1 MVSGGVM
8 AGELAEAVKQLVS
21 DKGISEEL
29 ILKTI
34 EMALLAAYKKK
45 FGTTSNAETYIDED
59 HDVVKI
65 YSKKE
70 IVTEVHEPVFEID
83 LDEAKKLHSG
93 AEVGDEMLIEVKPE
107 DFGRIAAQTAKQ
119 VVRQRLKEIEKDVV
133 YNEFKQREG
142 EMIVGYFQR
151 ERSGTIYVNLG
162 RSEGIMPRSQQ
173 SPREHYSI
181 GDRIKA
187 LLLEVRKGTRGPQ
200 IILSRSHPGFVK
212 KIFELEIPEV
222 ADGTIDIK
230 NIVRDPGYRT
240 KVAVFS
246 PRDEVDPVGACVGMK
261 GIRIQAIVGELE
273 GEKIDILKWDTDV
286 KRYISNA
293 MNPVKISRIIILDEE
308 NREALIVVHDSQLS
322 IAIGRA
328 GQNIRLVSKLV
339 GWKLDIL
346 PESEFETSDYAEF
359 ARKAA
364 DELFSGDE
372 GEAEVV
378 TLSDIPGIGEETL
391 ELLQKA
397 GYSDIEDIIEKSE
410 EELLQIEGMTG
421 EMAKQLM
428 GTLSESIEVV
438 EEEFVKTEESV
449 VEAGEEDEEYYECP
463 NCGAHIT
470 ENMSRCESCGV
481 ELVFK
486 DEDED
491 EEEADEDSDG
501 GVEEKK
507 EIEEE
512 A

>member
-1 MVSGGVM
+1 M
-8 AGELAEAVKQLVS
+8 ANELSEAVKQLVA
-21 DKGISEEL
+21 DKGISEDL

-45 FGTTSNAETYIDED
+45 FGTTSNAETHIDDEND
-59 HDVVKI
+59 IVKI

-70 IVTEVHEPVFEID
+70 IVDKVSEPVFQIK

-93 AEVGDEMLIEVKPE
+93 AELGDEMLIEIKPE

-151 ERSGTIYVNLG
+151 ERAGTIYVNLG
-162 RSEGIMPRSQQ
+162 RSEGIMPKGQQ
-173 SPREHYSI
+173 SPREHYSL

-187 LLLEVRKGTRGPQ
+187 LLLEVRKGTKGPQ

-222 ADGTIDIK
+222 ADGTIQIK

-273 GEKIDILKWDTDV
+273 GEKIDILKWDTDI

-293 MNPVKISRIIILDEE
+293 MNPVKISRIVVTDEE
-308 NREALIVVHDSQLS
+308 KKEALIVVHDAQLA
-322 IAIGRA
+322 IAIGRQ

-339 GWKLDIL
+339 GMKLDVM
-346 PESEFETSDYAEF
+346 PDSEFETSEYAEY

-364 DELFSGDE
+364 DELFGAEEE
-372 GEAEVV
+372 GEGEVV
-378 TLSDIPGIGEETL
+378 TIRDIPGIEEKTL
-391 ELLQKA
+391 ALLEKH
-397 GYSDIEDIIEKSE
+397 SFSNIEDIIEKSTG
-410 EELLQIEGMTG
+410 ELTKLKGMTKK
-421 EMAKQLM
+421 MAEKLLAV
-428 GTLSESIEVV
+428 LSENIEVV
-438 EEEFVKTEESV
+438 EEEVVKTEESKA
-449 VEAGEEDEEYYECP
+449 EAEGEEEEFYECP
-463 NCGAHIT
+463 NCGAKIT
-470 ENMSRCESCGV
+470 EEMNKCEKCGV

-486 DEDED
+486 EDDED
-491 EEEADEDSDG
+491 
-501 GVEEKK
+501 
-507 EIEEE
+507 
-512 A
+512 

>member
-1 MVSGGVM
+1 M
-8 AGELAEAVKQLVS
+8 ANELSEAVKQLVA
-21 DKGISEEL
+21 DKGISEDL

-45 FGTTSNAETYIDED
+45 FGTTSNAETHIDEEND
-59 HDVVKI
+59 IVKI

-70 IVTEVHEPVFEID
+70 IVEKVSEPVFQIK
-83 LDEAKKLHSG
+83 LGEAKKLHSG
-93 AEVGDEMLIEVKPE
+93 AEIGDEMLIEIKPE

-151 ERSGTIYVNLG
+151 ERTGTIYVNLG
-162 RSEGIMPRSQQ
+162 RSEGIMPKGQQ
-173 SPREHYSI
+173 SPREHYTV

-187 LLLEVRKGTRGPQ
+187 LLLEVRKGTKGPQ

-222 ADGTIDIK
+222 ADGTIQIK

-273 GEKIDILKWDTDV
+273 GEKIDILKWDLDI

-293 MNPVKISRIIILDEE
+293 MNPVKISRILVTDDEKK
-308 NREALIVVHDSQLS
+308 EALIVVHDAQLA
-322 IAIGRA
+322 IAIGRQ

-339 GWKLDIL
+339 GMKLDVM
-346 PESEFETSDYAEF
+346 PESEFETSEYAEF

-364 DELFSGDE
+364 DEL
-372 GEAEVV
+372 
-378 TLSDIPGIGEETL
+378 L
-391 ELLQKA
+391 
-397 GYSDIEDIIEKSE
+397 
-410 EELLQIEGMTG
+410 
-421 EMAKQLM
+421 
-428 GTLSESIEVV
+428 
-438 EEEFVKTEESV
+438 
-449 VEAGEEDEEYYECP
+449 
-463 NCGAHIT
+463 H
-470 ENMSRCESCGV
+470 
-481 ELVFK
+481 
-486 DEDED
+486 
-491 EEEADEDSDG
+491 
-501 GVEEKK
+501 
-507 EIEEE
+507 
-512 A
+512 

>member
-1 MVSGGVM
+1 M
-8 AGELAEAVKQLVS
+8 AGELSEAVKQLVA

-45 FGTTSNAETYIDED
+45 YGTTSNAETYIDEEND
-59 HDVVKI
+59 IVKI

-70 IVTEVHEPVFEID
+70 IVDQVDEPVFEIE
-83 LDEAKKLHSG
+83 LSEAQKLHSG
-93 AEVGDEMLIEVKPE
+93 AEVGDEMLIEIKPE

-162 RSEGIMPRSQQ
+162 RTEGIMPRSQQ

-187 LLLEVRKGTRGPQ
+187 LLLEVRKGAKGPQ

-222 ADGTIDIK
+222 ADGTIDIR

-240 KVAVFS
+240 KVSVFS

-273 GEKIDILKWDTDV
+273 GEKIDIVKWDTDV
-286 KRYISNA
+286 KRYIANG
-293 MNPVKISRIIILDEE
+293 MNPVKISRIVVTDEG
-308 NREALIVVHDSQLS
+308 NKEALIVVHDSQLS

-339 GWKLDIL
+339 GWKLDIM
-346 PESEFETSDYAEF
+346 PESEFETSEYAEF

-364 DELFSGDE
+364 DELFSTTE
-372 GEAEVV
+372 EESEIV
-378 TLSDIPGIGEETL
+378 TLHDIPGIDKKTL
-391 ELLQKA
+391 ELLEKE
-397 GYSDIEDIIEKSE
+397 GYTEIEDIIEKSE
-410 EELLQIEGMTG
+410 KEILQIEGMTD
-421 EMAKQLM
+421 EMAKKFMAILA
-428 GTLSESIEVV
+428 ENIEVV
-438 EEEFVKTEESV
+438 EEELVKTEETPA
-449 VEAGEEDEEYYECP
+449 ETGEEKEEYYECP
-463 NCGAHIT
+463 NCGSRIT
-470 ENMSRCESCGV
+470 EEMSRCESCGV
-481 ELVFK
+481 ELVFQD
-486 DEDED
+486 DEGED
-491 EEEADEDSDG
+491 EEADG
-501 GVEEKK
+501 EEKT
-507 EIEEE
+507 EEE
-512 A
+512 EKTET

>member
-1 MVSGGVM
+1 M
-8 AGELAEAVKQLVS
+8 AGDLSEAVKQLVA

-45 FGTTSNAETYIDED
+45 YGTTSNAETYIDEE

-70 IVTEVHEPVFEID
+70 IVDKVEEPVFEIE
-83 LDEAKKLHSG
+83 LSEAQKLHSG
-93 AEVGDEMLIEVKPE
+93 AEVGDEMLIEIKPE

-151 ERSGTIYVNLG
+151 ERTGTIYVNLG
-162 RSEGIMPRSQQ
+162 RTEGIMPRNQQ

-187 LLLEVRKGTRGPQ
+187 LLLEVRKGTKGPQ
-200 IILSRSHPGFVK
+200 IILSRGHPGFVK

-222 ADGTIDIK
+222 ADGTIEIK

-273 GEKIDILKWDTDV
+273 GEKIDIVKWDTDV
-286 KRYISNA
+286 KRYIANG
-293 MNPVKISRIIILDEE
+293 MNPVKISRIVVTDDK
-308 NREALIVVHDSQLS
+308 NKEALIVVHDSQLS

-339 GWKLDIL
+339 GWKLDIM
-346 PESEFETSDYAEF
+346 PESEFETSEYAEF
-359 ARKAA
+359 ARKVA
-364 DELFSGDE
+364 DELFST
-372 GEAEVV
+372 GEEESEIV
-378 TLSDIPGIGEETL
+378 TLRDIPGIDPKTL
-391 ELLQKA
+391 ELLENE
-397 GYSDIEDIIEKSE
+397 GYTEIENIIEKSE
-410 EELLQIEGMTG
+410 KELLDIEGMTV
-421 EMAKQLM
+421 EMAKQFM
-428 GTLSESIEVV
+428 GILSENIEVV
-438 EEEFVKTEESV
+438 EEELIKTEEAPAES
-449 VEAGEEDEEYYECP
+449 GEEEEEYYECP
-463 NCGAHIT
+463 NCGSRIT
-470 ENMSRCESCGV
+470 EEMSRCESCGV

-486 DEDED
+486 DEEAEGEEVEEGTAE
-491 EEEADEDSDG
+491 EEEAEK
-501 GVEEKK
+501 EEQT
-507 EIEEE
+507 ET
-512 A
+512 

>member
-1 MVSGGVM
+1 M
-8 AGELAEAVKQLVS
+8 AGELSEAVKQLVA

-45 FGTTSNAETYIDED
+45 YGTTSNAETYIDEEND
-59 HDVVKI
+59 LVKI

-70 IVTEVHEPVFEID
+70 IVDQVEEPVFEID
-83 LDEAKKLHSG
+83 LSEAKKLHSG
-93 AEVGDEMLIEVKPE
+93 AEIGDEMLIEIKPE

-142 EMIVGYFQR
+142 EMIVGYYQR

-187 LLLEVRKGTRGPQ
+187 LLLEVRKGTKGPQ

-240 KVAVFS
+240 KVSVFS

-273 GEKIDILKWDTDV
+273 GEKIDIVKWDVDV
-286 KRYISNA
+286 KRYIANG
-293 MNPVKISRIIILDEE
+293 MNPVKISRIVVTDEE
-308 NREALIVVHDSQLS
+308 NKEALIVVHDSQLS

-339 GWKLDIL
+339 GWKLDIM
-346 PESEFETSDYAEF
+346 PESEFETSEYAEF

-364 DELFSGDE
+364 DELFSTAEDE
-372 GEAEVV
+372 SEIV
-378 TLSDIPGIGEETL
+378 TLRDIPGIDAKTL
-391 ELLQKA
+391 ELLEKE
-397 GYSDIEDIIEKSE
+397 GYTEIEDVIDKSE
-410 EELLQIEGMTG
+410 KELVQIEEMTE
-421 EMAKQLM
+421 EMAKNL
-428 GTLSESIEVV
+428 LAVLAENIEVV
-438 EEEFVKTEESV
+438 EEEFVKTEETPA
-449 VEAGEEDEEYYECP
+449 ETGDEEEEFYECP
-463 NCGAHIT
+463 NCGSRIT
-470 ENMSRCESCGV
+470 EEMSRCESCGV
-481 ELVFK
+481 ELVFQD
-486 DEDED
+486 DEDD
-491 EEEADEDSDG
+491 EEEADGEEAA
-501 GVEEKK
+501 VEE
-507 EIEEE
+507 ETTET
-512 A
+512 

>member
-1 MVSGGVM
+1 M
-8 AGELAEAVKQLVS
+8 ANELSEAVKQLVA
-21 DKGISEEL
+21 DKGISEDL

-45 FGTTSNAETYIDED
+45 FGTTSNAETHIDEEND
-59 HDVVKI
+59 IVKI

-70 IVTEVHEPVFEID
+70 IVEKVSEPVFQIK
-83 LDEAKKLHSG
+83 LGEAKKLHSG
-93 AEVGDEMLIEVKPE
+93 AEIGDEMLIEIKPE

-151 ERSGTIYVNLG
+151 ERTGTIYVNLG
-162 RSEGIMPRSQQ
+162 RSEGIMPKGQQ
-173 SPREHYSI
+173 SPREHYTV

-187 LLLEVRKGTRGPQ
+187 LLLEVRKGTKGPQ

-222 ADGTIDIK
+222 ADGTIQIK

-273 GEKIDILKWDTDV
+273 GEKIDILKWDLDI

-293 MNPVKISRIIILDEE
+293 MNPVKISRILVTDDEKK
-308 NREALIVVHDSQLS
+308 EALIVVHDAQLA
-322 IAIGRA
+322 IAIGRQ

-339 GWKLDIL
+339 GMKLDVM
-346 PESEFETSDYAEF
+346 PESEFETSEYAEF

-364 DELFSGDE
+364 DELFGAEEEEE
-372 GEAEVV
+372 GEVV
-378 TLSDIPGIGEETL
+378 TLRDIPGIEEKTL
-391 ELLQKA
+391 KLLEKH
-397 GYSDIEDIIEKSE
+397 SFSNIEDIIEKSTE
-410 EELLQIEGMTG
+410 DLTKIKGMTKK
-421 EMAKQLM
+421 MAEKLLAV
-428 GTLSESIEVV
+428 LSENIEVV
-438 EEEFVKTEESV
+438 EEEVVKTEESQA
-449 VEAGEEDEEYYECP
+449 EAEGEEEEFYECP
-463 NCGAHIT
+463 NCGAKIT
-470 ENMSRCESCGV
+470 EEMNKCEKCGV

-486 DEDED
+486 ED
-491 EEEADEDSDG
+491 DG
-501 GVEEKK
+501 E
-507 EIEEE
+507 
-512 A
+512 

>member
-1 MVSGGVM
+1 M
-8 AGELAEAVKQLVS
+8 AGELSEAVKQLVA

-45 FGTTSNAETYIDED
+45 YGTTSNAETYIDEE

-70 IVTEVHEPVFEID
+70 IVDKVEEPVFEIE
-83 LDEAKKLHSG
+83 LSEAQKLHSG
-93 AEVGDEMLIEVKPE
+93 AEVGDDMLIEIKPE

-151 ERSGTIYVNLG
+151 ERTGTIYVNLG
-162 RSEGIMPRSQQ
+162 RSEGIMPRNQQ

-187 LLLEVRKGTRGPQ
+187 QLLEVRKGTRGPQ

-222 ADGTIDIK
+222 ADGTIEIK

-273 GEKIDILKWDTDV
+273 GEKIDIVKWDSDV
-286 KRYISNA
+286 KRYIANA
-293 MNPVKISRIIILDEE
+293 MNPVKISRIVVTDDE
-308 NREALIVVHDSQLS
+308 NKEALIVVHDSQLS

-339 GWKLDIL
+339 GWKLDII
-346 PESEFETSDYAEF
+346 PESEFETSEYAEF

-364 DELFSGDE
+364 DELFST
-372 GEAEVV
+372 GEEESEIV
-378 TLSDIPGIGEETL
+378 TLRDIPGIDPKTL
-391 ELLQKA
+391 ELLENE
-397 GYSDIEDIIEKSE
+397 GYTEIEDIIEKGE
-410 EELLQIEGMTG
+410 KELLEIEGMTE
-421 EMAKQLM
+421 EMAKQFM
-428 GTLSESIEVV
+428 GILSENIEVV
-438 EEEFVKTEESV
+438 EEEYVKTEETPAESS
-449 VEAGEEDEEYYECP
+449 EEEEEYYECP
-463 NCGAHIT
+463 NCGSRIS
-470 ENMSRCESCGV
+470 EEMNRCESCGV

-486 DEDED
+486 DDED
-491 EEEADEDSDG
+491 E
-501 GVEEKK
+501 KK
-507 EIEEE
+507 EAEEGTAEEE
-512 A
+512 EQTET

>member
-1 MVSGGVM
+1 M
-8 AGELAEAVKQLVS
+8 AGELSEAVKQLVA

-45 FGTTSNAETYIDED
+45 YGTTSNAETYIDEEN
-59 HDVVKI
+59 DVVKI

-70 IVTEVHEPVFEID
+70 IVDQVEEPVFEIELND
-83 LDEAKKLHSG
+83 AKKLHSG
-93 AEVGDEMLIEVKPE
+93 AEIGDEMLIEIKPE

-187 LLLEVRKGTRGPQ
+187 LLLEVRKGTKGPQ

-240 KVAVFS
+240 KVSVFS

-273 GEKIDILKWDTDV
+273 GEKIDIVKWDADV
-286 KRYISNA
+286 KRYIANG
-293 MNPVKISRIIILDEE
+293 MNPVKISRIVVTNDE
-308 NREALIVVHDSQLS
+308 NKEALIVVHDSQLS

-339 GWKLDIL
+339 GWKLDIM
-346 PESEFETSDYAEF
+346 PESEFETSEYAEF

-364 DELFSGDE
+364 DELFST
-372 GEAEVV
+372 AEEESEIV
-378 TLSDIPGIGEETL
+378 TLRDIPGIDAKTL
-391 ELLQKA
+391 ELLEKE
-397 GYSDIEDIIEKSE
+397 GYTEIEDVIDKSE
-410 EELLQIEGMTG
+410 KELVQIEEMTE
-421 EMAKQLM
+421 EMAKKFLAV
-428 GTLSESIEVV
+428 LAENIEVV
-438 EEEFVKTEESV
+438 EEEFVKTEETPA
-449 VEAGEEDEEYYECP
+449 ETGDEEEEFYECP
-463 NCGAHIT
+463 NCGSRIT
-470 ENMSRCESCGV
+470 EEMSRCESCGV
-481 ELVFK
+481 ELVFQD
-486 DEDED
+486 DEDD
-491 EEEADEDSDG
+491 EEESAGEEAA
-501 GVEEKK
+501 VEE
-507 EIEEE
+507 ETTET
-512 A
+512 

>member
-1 MVSGGVM
+1 MSS
-8 AGELAEAVKQLVS
+8 ELSEAVKQLVS

-45 FGTTSNAETYIDED
+45 FGTTSNAETYVDEENN
-59 HDVVKI
+59 VVKI

-70 IVTEVHEPVFEID
+70 IVKGVHEPVFEIE
-83 LDEAKKLHSG
+83 LSEAQKLHSG
-93 AEVGDEMLIEVKPE
+93 AEVGDEMLIEIKPE

-151 ERSGTIYVNLG
+151 ERAGTIYVNLG
-162 RSEGIMPRSQQ
+162 RSEGIMPKSQQ

-181 GDRIKA
+181 GERIKA
-187 LLLEVRKGTRGPQ
+187 LLLEVRKGAKGPQ

-222 ADGTIDIK
+222 ADGTIEIK

-240 KVAVFS
+240 KVAVYS

-273 GEKIDILKWDTDV
+273 GEKIDILKWDSDV
-286 KRYISNA
+286 KRYIGNA
-293 MNPVKISRIIILDEE
+293 MNPVKISRIVITDED
-308 NREALIVVHDSQLS
+308 NKEAMVVVHDSQLS

-339 GWKLDIL
+339 GWKLDIM
-346 PESEFETSDYAEF
+346 PESEFETSEYAEF

-364 DELFSGDE
+364 DQLFSSE
-372 GEAEVV
+372 GEEEAEVV
-378 TLSDIPGIGEETL
+378 TLSDIPGITGDIL
-391 ELLQKA
+391 EVLQKK
-397 GYSDIEDIIEKSE
+397 GYNDIEDIIDKSE
-410 EELLQIEGMTG
+410 SELLEIEGMTE
-421 EMAKQLM
+421 EMAKKLV
-428 GTLSESIEVV
+428 GTLSENIEVV
-438 EEEFVKTEESV
+438 EEEVVKSEGTG
-449 VEAGEEDEEYYECP
+449 ATTGEEEEEEYYECP
-463 NCGAHIT
+463 NCGARIT
-470 ENMSRCESCGV
+470 ESMSKCESCGV

-486 DEDED
+486 DEDESES
-491 EEEADEDSDG
+491 EEE
-501 GVEEKK
+501 
-507 EIEEE
+507 
-512 A
+512 

>member
-1 MVSGGVM
+1 MVDGGIM
-8 AGELAEAVKQLVS
+8 ANELSEAVKQLVA

-45 FGTTSNAETYIDED
+45 YGTTSNAETYIDDEN
-59 HDVVKI
+59 DVVKI

-70 IVTEVHEPVFEID
+70 IVEKVDEPVFEIE

-93 AEVGDEMLIEVKPE
+93 AEIGDEMLIEIKPE

-142 EMIVGYFQR
+142 EMIVGYYQR
-151 ERSGTIYVNLG
+151 ERAGTIYVNLG

-187 LLLEVRKGTRGPQ
+187 LLLEVRKGTKGPQ
-200 IILSRSHPGFVK
+200 IILSRSHPSFVK

-273 GEKIDILKWDTDV
+273 GEKIDILKWDPDI
-286 KRYISNA
+286 KKYIANA
-293 MNPVKISRIIILDEE
+293 MNPVKISRIIITDEE
-308 NREALIVVHDSQLS
+308 NRGALIVVHDSQLS

-339 GWKLDIL
+339 GWKLDIM
-346 PESEFETSDYAEF
+346 PESEFETSEYAEY

-364 DELFSGDE
+364 DELFGIAEEEES
-372 GEAEVV
+372 EVV
-378 TLSDIPGIGEETL
+378 TLRDIPGIDEETL
-391 ELLQKA
+391 ALLEEN
-397 GYSDIEDIIEKSE
+397 GFSNIEDIIDKSE
-410 EELLQIEGMTG
+410 EELLKIVGLTK
-421 EMAKQLM
+421 EMVGKLL
-428 GTLSESIEVV
+428 GTLSENIEVV
-438 EEEFVKTEESV
+438 EEEFVKTEEGTN
-449 VEAGEEDEEYYECP
+449 EGEEEEEEEYYECP
-463 NCGAHIT
+463 NCGEKIT
-470 ENMSRCESCGV
+470 EDMSKCASCGV
-481 ELVFK
+481 ELIFK
-486 DEDED
+486 DEDET
-491 EEEADEDSDG
+491 EDGQD
-501 GVEEKK
+501 
-507 EIEEE
+507 
-512 A
+512 

>member
-1 MVSGGVM
+1 M
-8 AGELAEAVKQLVS
+8 AGELSEAVKQLVA

-45 FGTTSNAETYIDED
+45 YGTTSNAETYIDEE

-70 IVTEVHEPVFEID
+70 IVDKVEEPVFEIEFN
-83 LDEAKKLHSG
+83 EAQKLHSG
-93 AEVGDEMLIEVKPE
+93 AEVGDEMLIEIKPE

-151 ERSGTIYVNLG
+151 ERTGTIYVNLG
-162 RSEGIMPRSQQ
+162 RSEGIMPRNQQ

-187 LLLEVRKGTRGPQ
+187 LLLEVRKGTKGPQ

-273 GEKIDILKWDTDV
+273 GEKIDIVKWDLDV
-286 KRYISNA
+286 KRYIANG
-293 MNPVKISRIIILDEE
+293 MNPVKISRIVVTDDE
-308 NREALIVVHDSQLS
+308 NKEALIVVHDSQLS

-339 GWKLDIL
+339 GWKLDIM
-346 PESEFETSDYAEF
+346 PESEFETSEYAEF

-364 DELFSGDE
+364 DELFST
-372 GEAEVV
+372 GEEESEII
-378 TLSDIPGIGEETL
+378 TLRDIPGIDPKTL
-391 ELLQKA
+391 KLLENE
-397 GYSDIEDIIEKSE
+397 GYTEIEDIIEKNDQ
-410 EELLQIEGMTG
+410 ELLEIEGMTE
-421 EMAKQLM
+421 EMVKQFM
-428 GTLSESIEVV
+428 GILSENIEVV
-438 EEEFVKTEESV
+438 EEEYVKTEETPAVSS
-449 VEAGEEDEEYYECP
+449 EEDEEFYECP
-463 NCGAHIT
+463 NCGSRIT
-470 ENMSRCESCGV
+470 EEMRRCESCGV

-486 DEDED
+486 DDVAEKEEAEEGTAG
-491 EEEADEDSDG
+491 EEEQT
-501 GVEEKK
+501 
-507 EIEEE
+507 E